1 MCRKAVGLIFA
12 AALLWTGCATTK
24 KDTVSPAACDCT
36 RQVRVPDKAFRT
48 FLVDNGYAKVSRKR
62 TMKPTAEGCA
72 LRSINCYNQGIGS
85 LQGIEMFPQ
94 LEQLT
99 CSDNPI
105 GELDLTVLPRL
116 RRFYCNNVPLRRIY
130 IHGCDNLS
138 YIELGY
144 TKLRELYLTGCAGLD
159 SLFCIFAPIRVIDLS
174 PCPRL
179 KTLYLRGT
187 YIEEIDLRNNP
198 MFHLLHGQDSRLCS
212 VVITPAQYDADVLLS
227 VGDSV
232 KVRVIPED

>member
-1 MCRKAVGLIFA
+1 MGRKAVGLLFA
-12 AALLWTGCATTK
+12 AALLWVGCATTK
-24 KDTVSPAACDCT
+24 KDTDTPAACDCT

-48 FLVDNGYAKVSRKR
+48 FLVDNGYAKVSGKR
-62 TMKPTAEGCA
+62 AMKPTVKGCA
-72 LRSINCYNQGIGS
+72 LRSINCYNQGICS

-99 CSDNPI
+99 CSDNSI
-105 GELDLTVLPRL
+105 GEIDLTVLPCL
-116 RRFYCNNVPLRRIY
+116 HRFYCNNVPLRRID
-130 IHGCDNLS
+130 IHGCSNLR

-144 TKLRELYLTGCAGLD
+144 TKLRELDLEGCAGLD
-159 SLFCIFAPIRVIDLS
+159 SLFCIFAPIRAIDLS

-179 KTLYLRGT
+179 KTIYLRGT
-187 YIEEIDLRNNP
+187 DIEVVDLRYNP
-198 MFHLLHGQDSRLCS
+198 MFHLLHGQDSRLRT
-212 VVITPAQYDADVLLS
+212 VVITPAQYEANVLMS